1 MPSSGDLADPGIE
14 STFPALTGGFFTTE
28 PSEKPFYH
36 NFKKQHRQHC
46 TYNQVIPTSYY
57 VASVKNS
64 TWMPPLDSLLLRPWT
79 THGLW
84 SPLLSSW
91 ESFWQPKALYEP
103 CTLLYEVANRSDH
116 QPHHQKVTRQKESG
130 KVLPIPELLTRN
142 VALINWLSSLGPEL
156 VKCKERA
163 KVIFKFSM
171 SVFI

>member
-14 STFPALTGGFFTTE
+14 STFPALAGGFFTTE

-64 TWMPPLDSLLLRPWT
+64 TWMPPLDSLLLWPWT

-91 ESFWQPKALYEP
+91 ESFWQPKVLYEP

-116 QPHHQKVTRQKESG
+116 QPRHQKVTWQRVRESPSYPWAPHKECGSC
-130 KVLPIPELLTRN
+130 K
-142 VALINWLSSLGPEL
+142 LIKLFRAWA
-156 VKCKERA
+156 CK
-163 KVIFKFSM
+163 M
-171 SVFI
+171 QGTGQGHL